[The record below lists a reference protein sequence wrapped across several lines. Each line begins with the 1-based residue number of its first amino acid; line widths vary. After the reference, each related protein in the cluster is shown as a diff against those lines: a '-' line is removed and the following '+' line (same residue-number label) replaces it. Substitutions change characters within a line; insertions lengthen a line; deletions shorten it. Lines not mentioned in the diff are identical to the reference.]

1 VSPGATLA
9 ECGATMPGIRD
20 RTGNVMPESN
30 VTRAAIALVTL
41 CIAAASLSHAAGPA
55 PFIVPD
61 EITMPS
67 GPDGAAINLGKALVT
82 ETKKRLPHN
91 VGNGLNCSSC
101 HLGGG
106 TVALAGPFVGLWG
119 VFPEYRAR
127 GGAIDSL
134 QERINDCFL
143 RSMNGKPLAW
153 DSAEMNAILMYIH
166 WLSTGVPTGT
176 SVTGRGMGSVDNTL
190 KPNAAH
196 GKLVYAEKCAS
207 CHGAG
212 GAGIANPAGGYVF
225 PPVWGNASFNVG
237 AGMARTYTA
246 AAFIKQNMPLGQG
259 NTLSDQDA
267 IDVAEYVTHQP
278 RPAFAAAKA
287 DYAKGPK
294 PGDARN

>member
-1 VSPGATLA
+1 
-9 ECGATMPGIRD
+9 M
-20 RTGNVMPESN
+20 RTSN
-30 VTRAAIALVTL
+30 VIRTAVALAAIWIVTLDPVRAAET
-41 CIAAASLSHAAGPA
+41 A
-55 PFIVPD
+55 PFAVPD

-67 GPDGAAINLGKALVT
+67 GPDGAAVNLGKALVT
-82 ETKKRLPHN
+82 ETKKRLPRN

-101 HLGGG
+101 HLGAG

-153 DSAEMNAILMYIH
+153 DSAEMNAMLMYIR

-176 SVTGRGMGSVDNTL
+176 PVAGRGMGSVDTTL
-190 KPNAAH
+190 KPNAVH
-196 GKLVYAEKCAS
+196 GKQIYAEKCAS

-246 AAFIKQNMPLGQG
+246 AALHQAQHAAGARQHAQRPGRDRRGRVRHASAAPRLRRGQG
-259 NTLSDQDA
+259 RLR
-267 IDVAEYVTHQP
+267 E
-278 RPAFAAAKA
+278 RPQAQGRAQLGREPASGA
-287 DYAKGPK
+287 GRP
-294 PGDARN
+294 

>member
-1 VSPGATLA
+1 LSASGAF
-9 ECGATMPGIRD
+9 
-20 RTGNVMPESN
+20 S
-30 VTRAAIALVTL
+30 
-41 CIAAASLSHAAGPA
+41 
-55 PFIVPD
+55 
-61 EITMPS
+61 
-67 GPDGAAINLGKALVT
+67 
-82 ETKKRLPHN
+82 
-91 VGNGLNCSSC
+91 
-101 HLGGG
+101 
-106 TVALAGPFVGLWG
+106 
-119 VFPEYRAR
+119 PEYRAR

-207 CHGAG
+207 CHGARRCGHCQSG
-212 GAGIANPAGGYVF
+212 GRLRLPACLGQCIVQCRRGH
-225 PPVWGNASFNVG
+225 G
-237 AGMARTYTA
+237 AHLHRRGLHQAEHA
-246 AAFIKQNMPLGQG
+246 VGQG